1 MQLLDELETV
11 LAADAGGG
19 GGGGD
24 GGGRKSGKVSEFRD
38 RELCLVSQTELL
50 KISVGAQ
57 GPRSCWVGALAVSG
71 CYWVSR
77 AQA

>member
-57 GPRSCWVGALAVSG
+57 GPRSGGKKKISKNRLT
-71 CYWVSR
+71 
-77 AQA
+77 